1 MSTPALRVIDALSA
15 SRAPRPAPRPGKPN
29 PKRLRNILLWS
40 LLALLVGFGAWTDS
54 YTVESDF
61 AYWLGVVGAVSM
73 LILLLY
79 PVRKRLQRL
88 IPVGKLRYW
97 FAGHMVL
104 GIAGPVLILLH
115 CKLSLGSL
123 NAKVAFWSM
132 VVVAA
137 SGVVGRFLYAQL
149 HAGLYGRQRSAA
161 ELRDEANAALAEAAP
176 MLAPDSPAFAAITR
190 HAKLAA
196 DTGRRGL
203 AAPWQQLTLPWRA
216 RATWR
221 ECLGAVVSSHGQVE
235 PERLQRLEN
244 LLTRY
249 LDTSTA
255 AARYG
260 AVERLFSLWHVAH
273 LPLVV
278 ILVVTALF
286 HVLAVHMY

>member
-1 MSTPALRVIDALSA
+1 MSAPALRVAEAVTA
-15 SRAPRPAPRPGKPN
+15 SRSAPQRAARSHPN
-29 PKRLRNILLWS
+29 RLRNVLLWVM
-40 LLALLVGFGAWTDS
+40 LTLLVGFGAWTDAYS
-54 YTVESDF
+54 VESDF
-61 AYWLGVVGAVSM
+61 AYWLGVAGGSSM
-73 LILLLY
+73 LTLMLY

-115 CKLSLGSL
+115 CKLTLGSL

-137 SGVVGRFLYAQL
+137 SGIVGRFLYAQL

-161 ELRDEANAALAEAAP
+161 ELRADANAALAEAAP
-176 MLAPDSPAFAAITR
+176 MLAADSAAYKAIER
-190 HAKLAA
+190 HARLVA
-196 DTGRRGL
+196 DTAKRGL
-203 AAPWQQLTLPWRA
+203 AAPWQQLSLPWRA

-221 ECLGAVVSSHGQVE
+221 ECLSAVVQSHGRVA
-235 PERLQRLEN
+235 PESLQRLES

-249 LDTSTA
+249 LEASTA
-255 AARYG
+255 AARFG